1 MKLLYLTDICQ
12 VRDLICNEE
21 LLNNYMPITGDI
33 SVSFKLIE
41 KKIPFINEWDYL
53 NKNSIQF
60 NWDLA
65 NDLSK
70 SWWIGF
76 NFDIPQD
83 LKKYLLCTTQ
93 DMVYSLEAIF
103 NSYEVYNSIFDK
115 NNITE
120 VHGYFLN
127 NQSVIRT
134 GPMPTN
140 RAVRSI
146 AQAILFW
153 ISDLRSIPIYKL
165 ESNFKLSKASL
176 L

>member
-12 VRDLICNEE
+12 LNDLLPNKE
-21 LLNNYMPITGDI
+21 LLKNFMPITGDI
-33 SVSFKLIE
+33 SVSFKLIQN
-41 KKIPFINEWDYL
+41 KIPFINEWDYL
-53 NKNSIQF
+53 NKNQIEF

-65 NDLSK
+65 NEFSK
-70 SWWIGF
+70 TWWKGF
-76 NFDIPQD
+76 NFDIPPD
-83 LKKYLLCTTQ
+83 FNNYFLCTSQ

-103 NSYEVYNSIFDK
+103 NSYEVYSSIFDK
-115 NNITE
+115 FKIME

-146 AQAILFW
+146 TQAILFW
-153 ISDLRSIPIYKL
+153 IADLKSIPIYKI
-165 ESNFKLSKASL
+165 ESNFKLSNGFLK
-176 L
+176 